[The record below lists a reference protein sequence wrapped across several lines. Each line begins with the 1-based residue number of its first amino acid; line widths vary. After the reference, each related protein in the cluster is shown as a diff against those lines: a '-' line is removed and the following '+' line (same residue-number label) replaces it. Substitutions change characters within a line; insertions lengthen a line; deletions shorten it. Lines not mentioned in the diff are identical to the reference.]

1 MTRRYWLVFF
11 TAAALAIVAAHLLD
25 GFAYHALAYPP
36 GNDRD
41 WGRLLRVIGYAP
53 TWGIVALA
61 FWLDGRSRDRSGRS
75 VDAALGIVV
84 AVAVGGI
91 LAEVLKLVVRRD
103 RPDATGQYHFR
114 PFADHPWSSRDFG
127 MPSSHV
133 VVAFAGATAL
143 SRRFPRLTP
152 LLLALAAGCGLT
164 RLMAQAHF
172 LSDVVVGAFG
182 GALAALVPRSRS
194 RPA

>member
-1 MTRRYWLVFF
+1 MTRRHWLVFF
-11 TAAALAIVAAHLLD
+11 AAAALAIVAAHLLD
-25 GFAYHALAYPP
+25 RSAYHALAFPP
-36 GNDRD
+36 VNDRD
-41 WGRLLRVIGYAP
+41 WGRLLRGIGYAP

-61 FWLDGRSRDRSGRS
+61 LWLDGRGRDGSRRS

-84 AVAVGGI
+84 AVAVGGL
-91 LAEVLKLVVRRD
+91 LAELVKLILRRD
-103 RPDATGQYHFR
+103 RPDASAQYHFR

-133 VVAFAGATAL
+133 VVAFAGATAF
-143 SRRFPRLTP
+143 SRRFPRLAP
-152 LLLALAAGCGLT
+152 LLFALAAGCGLT

-182 GALAALVPRSRS
+182 GTFVALLPRSRS
-194 RPA
+194 GPA